1 MCIVSKQ
8 PYTKENEHTLC
19 DNRCPLYGIVIP
31 HINLSGCGLV
41 EVEIKK
47 ANIVTCD
54 GNICSH
60 TRHVGL
66 LEIDRRSY
74 DEESEY
80 IYIIFKA
87 Q

>member
-1 MCIVSKQ
+1 MQSVPSIWNS
-8 PYTKENEHTLC
+8 N
-19 DNRCPLYGIVIP
+19 P
-31 HINLSGCGLV
+31 HINLSSCGLV

-74 DEESEY
+74 DEESEKY
-80 IYIIFKA
+80 MIFKA
-87 Q
+87 LSNL